1 MTGKFQTIVII
12 LIGWSLLMSSCKNEI
27 GKPIPDKHPEQSQ
40 GKYEKYLNLLQK
52 AYISNNSFEAA
63 VQLANLRASPKETF
77 ELLELS
83 INENQENCNQIYEW
97 YFLYYRHNFGVNIL
111 KLDTVKFKRAVTLC
125 DKLNKHQTFSEYAQL
140 KDEEEIHAN
149 ESKEVED
156 STNFNMELVSELRQI
171 HEDDQEIRYRLSAK
185 NLTQDAKNQLSKEMY
200 IIDSI
205 NIDKIDEI
213 FNKYGYP
220 GRALV
225 GKDGNFTPALVIH
238 HSSSLE
244 TRYKYLPFL
253 EKAVEDGKLG
263 EPTLDMIKR
272 RIEDMELDREK

>member
-1 MTGKFQTIVII
+1 MTGKFQTIAII
-12 LIGWSLLMSSCKNEI
+12 LIGWSLLMSSCKYEI
-27 GKPIPDKHPEQSQ
+27 EKPIPDKHLEQSQ
-40 GKYEKYLNLLQK
+40 GKYEKYLNLLQE
-52 AYISNNSFEAA
+52 AYKSNNNFEAA

-77 ELLELS
+77 DLLEFS
-83 INENQENCNQIYEW
+83 INENHENCDQIFEW
-97 YFLYYRHNFGVNIL
+97 YFLYDRHNFGVNIL

-125 DKLNKHQTFSEYAQL
+125 DNLNKHQTYSKYAQS
-140 KDEEEIHAN
+140 KDEEESHAK

-156 STNFNMELVSELRQI
+156 STNFNMELVSELKQI
-171 HEDDQEIRYRLSAK
+171 HEDDQEIRYRITAK
-185 NLTQDAKNQLSKEMY
+185 NISLDVEKELSKEMH

-205 NIDKIDEI
+205 NLDKIDKI

-220 GRALV
+220 GRELV

-238 HSSSLE
+238 HSNSLE

-263 EPTLDMIKR
+263 EPTLNMIRR
-272 RIEDMELDREK
+272 RIENMELDREK